1 MANVQNSF
9 IRSKLNKDLD
19 ARLLPNGEYRD
30 ATNVQV
36 SRSDGSNV
44 GSLEN
49 ILGNENI
56 KDFSVLT
63 GDDSMVCIGKVVS
76 EPTNEVYLF
85 LTSYT
90 DPNPS
95 QLNYS
100 PSGENYIVVY
110 NSILNKTTILVQGNF
125 LNFSTTHEIYHAN
138 LLEGLLFWTDNRNQ
152 PRKIN
157 VNVANPSALTTP
169 TYYTTE
175 DQISVAKYNPFQP
188 IQLWQ
193 ENTASSSTIPY
204 ESTMKDVTSKIFPNG
219 AIALTGAGT
228 NYPGAGTNKMT
239 FSTLTGEVPMPGD
252 YTDLGATV
260 GYVDANGNIVPIGT
274 VATIAYGLGSEPL
287 WTVTLASPA
296 VWPAVFQPAPN
307 PGIEVVFNANTY
319 YDKNF
324 AGDPNFLEDKF
335 ARFSYRFKFDDNE
348 YSLMAPFTQVAF
360 IPKQDGYFMY
370 VQNEYRNYTSKDDQA
385 AAYRS
390 TVVSFV
396 ENKVDAIK
404 LLIPLPFPKS
414 TISKLLKITE
424 LDILYKES
432 DALAIK
438 VIETINIADLTSG
451 TDSSIFQYDYLSK
464 KPYKVLPSSDTT
476 RVYDRVPVRAFAQE
490 VSGNRV
496 IYGNFQT
503 KHTPPVTL
511 DYNVAI
517 DAKANFNLQTGTAVV
532 DGAQNIAANTDFDIS
547 TWTPFEAGSVI
558 ETGMIV
564 SISSTGVVIGTVSL
578 VTSNSIIQLNAAVD
592 LANGVGL
599 TFNPAGPDAQTVS
612 KIEYPN
618 HSLKQNRNY
627 QVGVVLSD
635 RYGRTS
641 TVILSRSNSLIN
653 GFRGDTIY
661 SPYIGTGTE
670 QDSWPGESLKM
681 LFNSVIGPSTKNVLT
696 GEPGLYNGLTSS
708 IDYNPLGWYSY
719 KIVVKQTEQEY
730 YNVYLPGI
738 MASYPERQLL
748 ELGKTSHAVLLNDN
762 INKVPRDLTEVGPDQ
777 RQFRSSVQLFGRVEN
792 TSVIPAYAVNNE
804 ATPPAPDPAVVQD
817 LTNAGAL
824 TDQYY
829 PGTNSD
835 TVSTISTLSDLFDY
849 NQLVPPVP
857 NYFPQFYLSE
867 SNPLIARISTSSKI
881 GQTALTNYGI
891 SSALVATV
899 TVPNVTQ
906 GFTDIEL
913 KNIISNNP
921 PAGDP
926 ILANDI
932 ITAPGVP
939 KGTVTVTS
947 FTAASAPAL
956 DTIRVNAL
964 VTLAADEPISMVP
977 GFPPDFL
984 SEPKPPGIQYL
995 AVYETEP
1002 VESLL
1007 DIFWESTSAGE
1018 VNELNTLILNATGG
1032 GAGLINTSTSDW
1044 DEAYGTGATI
1054 FNNNFSVVDSFN
1066 TIILPATTPP
1076 TPGVF
1081 LTSLLL
1087 TGVTNG
1093 NNENVQGNMGPYFQ
1107 LDNLGSGL
1115 FNISLMSKYF
1125 DAVYFSPD
1133 PGECNFR
1140 FTIEA
1145 ETTDG
1150 TTSTTNTYIIN
1161 AGPSNITP
1169 LQANPSITTVP
1180 SLSGSTIHSNRFVEN
1195 ISVCK
1200 AANGSGNP
1208 LLKAGGTSWILR
1220 SAYETGGFSN
1230 YASGADLA
1238 GPGVTQP
1245 LFSVSNSDV
1254 IVGGNT
1260 LAQGIVKINQQP
1272 VQPLPGKYL
1281 ITVGVQDAGG
1291 EPPAGTN
1298 FTFTLDLVI
1307 VPTQV
1312 YYQYYTWCSNPQ
1324 GSSPCPQGD
1333 EEDGYIVVIEITTST
1348 IPTVQNGF
1356 YIFDIG
1362 DTSFDSWAN
1371 GNTGT
1376 ITIDRTNAATTTTGS
1391 NIPSSIPA
1399 YGGDGAASYQNA
1411 FDIIDTRNFNSEGVL
1426 TPGQQNPDISENVF
1440 QIV

>member
-19 ARLLPNGEYRD
+19 ARLVPNGEYRD
-30 ATNVQV
+30 AKNVQV

-49 ILGNENI
+49 ILGNANLLN
-56 KDFSVLT
+56 FSTLT
-63 GDDSMVCIGKVVS
+63 SARVVCIGKVVS

-85 LTSYT
+85 LTSNT

-95 QLNYS
+95 QLTYN
-100 PSGENYIVVY
+100 PFGESYIIVY
-110 NSILNKTTILVQGNF
+110 NSLLNETNILVQGNF

-157 VNVANPSALTTP
+157 VNLANPSNLAIP

-193 ENTASSSTIPY
+193 ENAVSSSTVPY

-219 AIALTGAGT
+219 AIGLTGGGQP
-228 NYPGAGTNKMT
+228 YPGAGTNEMT

-260 GYVDANGNIVPIGT
+260 GYINATGDIVSIGNVDSIVYGAGSTDFWTITLSGT
-274 VATIAYGLGSEPL
+274 D
-287 WTVTLASPA
+287 
-296 VWPAVFQPAPN
+296 VWPAVFQN
-307 PGIEVVFNANTY
+307 PDNGIEVIFNANKY

-335 ARFSYRFKFDDNE
+335 VRFSYRFKFDDNE

-370 VQNEYRNYTSKDDQA
+370 VQNGYRNYTSKDDQA

-414 TISKLLKITE
+414 TISDLLKITE

-438 VIETINIADLTSG
+438 VIETIEVSELTSG
-451 TDSSIFQYDYLSK
+451 ADSSIFEYDYLSK

-476 RVYDRVPVRAFAQE
+476 RVYDKVPVRAFAQE
-490 VSGNRV
+490 SSGNRI

-547 TWTPFEAGSVI
+547 TWTPFEAGSAI

-661 SPYIGTGTE
+661 SPYIGTGVE

-738 MASYPERQLL
+738 MASYPEKQLL

-804 ATPPAPDPAVVQD
+804 ATPPVPDPAVVQD

-849 NQLVPPVP
+849 NQLIPPVP

-891 SSALVATV
+891 SSALVAAV
-899 TVPNVTQ
+899 TVPNVAG

-1007 DIFWESTSAGE
+1007 DIFWESTSTGE

-1044 DEAYGTGATI
+1044 DEADGTGATI
-1054 FNNNFSVVDSFN
+1054 FNTNFSVVDSFN
-1066 TIILPATTPP
+1066 TIILPPTTPP

-1081 LTSLLL
+1081 LSSLLL

-1093 NNENVQGNMGPYFQ
+1093 NNENVQGNMGPYFE
-1107 LDNLGSGL
+1107 LTNLGSGL

-1125 DAVYFSPD
+1125 DNVFFSQD
-1133 PGECNFR
+1133 EGARNFR

-1145 ETTDG
+1145 VTTDG
-1150 TTSTTNTYIIN
+1150 TTDTTNTYIIN

-1180 SLSGSTIHSNRFVEN
+1180 SLDGSTIHSNRFVEN

-1208 LLKAGGTSWILR
+1208 LLKAGNTSWILR
-1220 SAYETGGFSN
+1220 SAFETGGFSN
-1230 YASGADLA
+1230 YAPGALLA
-1238 GPGVTQP
+1238 GPTATQP
-1245 LFSVSNSDV
+1245 LFSMSNSNV
-1254 IVGGNT
+1254 IISGNT

-1281 ITVGVQDAGG
+1281 ITVGVEDAGG
-1291 EPPAGTN
+1291 GPPSGTN

-1312 YYQYYTWCSNPQ
+1312 YTKRVDWCTSYDSQNN
-1324 GSSPCPQGD
+1324 CDQGD
-1333 EEDGYIVVIEITTST
+1333 SFNSRIVVIEITTST
-1348 IPTVQNGF
+1348 VSAQNGF
-1356 YIFDIG
+1356 YIFDMG
-1362 DTSFDSWAN
+1362 QGVEFDTWAN
-1371 GNTGT
+1371 GNTGI
-1376 ITIDRTNAATTTTGS
+1376 ITIDRTNAAQSTSGG
-1391 NIPSSIPA
+1391 NIPSDIPA
-1399 YGGDGAASYQNA
+1399 YGGPGAGSYQNA
-1411 FDIIDTRNFNSEGVL
+1411 FDIINARNFSNDAVL
-1426 TPGQQNPDISENVF
+1426 CCTQTPDISSNVF
-1440 QIV
+1440 EIV

>member
-19 ARLLPNGEYRD
+19 ARLVPNGEYRD
-30 ATNVQV
+30 AKNVQV

-49 ILGNENI
+49 ILGNENLL
-56 KDFSVLT
+56 DFSILT
-63 GDDSMVCIGKVVS
+63 SARVVCIGKVVS

-85 LTSYT
+85 LTSNT

-95 QLNYS
+95 QLTYN
-100 PSGENYIVVY
+100 PSGENYIIVY
-110 NSILNKTTILVQGNF
+110 NSLLNQTNILVKGNF

-157 VNVANPSALTTP
+157 VNLANPSNLAIP

-193 ENTASSSTIPY
+193 KNAVSSSTVPY

-219 AIALTGAGT
+219 AIGLTGGGQP
-228 NYPGAGTNKMT
+228 YPGAGTAIMT

-260 GYVDANGNIVPIGT
+260 GYIDATGDIVPIGNVDSIVYGAGST
-274 VATIAYGLGSEPL
+274 DFWTI
-287 WTVTLASPA
+287 TLSGTD
-296 VWPAVFQPAPN
+296 VWPAVFQN
-307 PGIEVVFNANTY
+307 PDNGIEVIFNANKY

-324 AGDPNFLEDKF
+324 AGDPDFLEDKF
-335 ARFSYRFKFDDNE
+335 VRFSYRFKFDDNE

-370 VQNEYRNYTSKDDQA
+370 VQNGYRNYTSKDDQA

-390 TVVSFV
+390 TIVSFV

-414 TISKLLKITE
+414 TISDLLKITE

-438 VIETINIADLTSG
+438 VIETIKVSELTSG
-451 TDSSIFQYDYLSK
+451 ADSSIFEYDYLSK

-476 RVYDRVPVRAFAQE
+476 RVYDKVPVRAFAQE
-490 VSGNRV
+490 SSGNRI

-503 KHTPPVTL
+503 KHTPPTTL
-511 DYNVAI
+511 DYNVAV
-517 DAKANFNLQTGTAVV
+517 DAKADFNLQTGTAVV
-532 DGAQNIAANTDFDIS
+532 NGAQNIDPNIDFNIS
-547 TWTPFEAGSVI
+547 NWTPFETGSDI
-558 ETGMIV
+558 ETGMTV
-564 SISSTGVVIGTVSL
+564 SVTSTGAVIGTVSL
-578 VTSNSIIQLNAAVD
+578 VTSDSLIQLNAAVD
-592 LANGVGL
+592 LASGVAL
-599 TFNPAGPDAQTVS
+599 TFNPAGPDSQTVS

-661 SPYIGTGTE
+661 SPYINAGIE

-681 LFNSVIGPSTKNVLT
+681 LFNSVIGPGAKNVNT
-696 GEPGLYNGLTSS
+696 GEPGTYNGVASS
-708 IDYNPLGWYSY
+708 VDYNPLGWYSY

-792 TSVIPAYAVNNE
+792 TSIEPAYAVTNE

-835 TVSTISTLSDLFDY
+835 TVSTISTLSDIFDY
-849 NQLVPPVP
+849 NPLIPPVP

-867 SNPLIARISTSSKI
+867 SNPLIAKISTSSKI
-881 GQTALTNYGI
+881 GQTALTNYRI
-891 SSALVATV
+891 SSALVV
-899 TVPNVTQ
+899 SSTQ
-906 GFTDIEL
+906 DAASVKTDIVL
-913 KNIISNNP
+913 KNIISNKTNLGPTP
-921 PAGDP
+921 PAD
-926 ILANDI
+926 ILPKAGDI
-932 ITAPGVP
+932 ITAEGVQE
-939 KGTVTVTS
+939 GVTIDSFIEATS
-947 FTAASAPAL
+947 
-956 DTIRVNAL
+956 TIRVNAL
-964 VTLAADEPISMVP
+964 VDLAADEPISMIP
-977 GFPPDFL
+977 GFPANFL
-984 SEPKPPGIQYL
+984 SEPVNPGIQYL

-1007 DIFWESTSAGE
+1007 DIFWESTSTGK
-1018 VNELNTLILNATGG
+1018 VNNLNTLILNATGG
-1032 GAGLINTSTSDW
+1032 GAGLSPGLSTSNW
-1044 DEAYGTGATI
+1044 DESDGLGVNI
-1054 FNNNFSVVDSFN
+1054 FNTDFQIVDSFN
-1066 TIILPATTPP
+1066 TPILPGTAA
-1076 TPGVF
+1076 PGV
-1081 LTSLLL
+1081 SLVSVALA
-1087 TGVTNG
+1087 VTNG
-1093 NNENVQGNMGPYFQ
+1093 LNENVQGNMGPYFE
-1107 LDNLGSGL
+1107 LYSTGTGL
-1115 FNISLMSKYF
+1115 FNIKLLAKYVEI
-1125 DAVYFSPD
+1125 VYFSPTQ
-1133 PGECNFR
+1133 ETHNFR
-1140 FTIEA
+1140 FNITA
-1145 ETTDG
+1145 VTTDG
-1150 TTSTTNTYIIN
+1150 TTTSTNTYPID

-1169 LQANPSITTVP
+1169 FNASPSISTVP
-1180 SLSGSTIHSNRFVEN
+1180 DLDNSTIHSNRYIAN
-1195 ISVCK
+1195 IGVCK

-1208 LLKAGGTSWILR
+1208 ELKSGGTFWSIV
-1220 SAYETGGFSN
+1220 SASEAVGFNN
-1230 YASGADLA
+1230 YPNEDNL
-1238 GPGVTQP
+1238 VTSAQP
-1245 LFSVSNSDV
+1245 LFSMSNSLEID
-1254 IVGGNT
+1254 GSGNH
-1260 LAQGIVKINQQP
+1260 LAKGIVKINQSP
-1272 VQPLPGKYL
+1272 VQPLPGKYN
-1281 ITVGVQDAGG
+1281 ITIRVEDAGLLSQ
-1291 EPPAGTN
+1291 TD
-1298 FTFTLDLVI
+1298 FTFLLDLVI
-1307 VPTQV
+1307 VPTDV
-1312 YYQYYTWCSNPQ
+1312 YTKRVDWCTSYDSQNN
-1324 GSSPCPQGD
+1324 CDQGD
-1333 EEDGYIVVIEITTST
+1333 SFDSRIVVIEITTST
-1348 IPTVQNGF
+1348 VSAQNGF

-1362 DTSFDSWAN
+1362 NEPNAFDTWAN
-1371 GNTGT
+1371 GNTGI
-1376 ITIDRTNAATTTTGS
+1376 ITIDRTNAAQSTSGG
-1391 NIPSSIPA
+1391 NIPSDIPA
-1399 YGGDGAASYQNA
+1399 YGGPGAGSYQNA
-1411 FDIIDTRNFNSEGVL
+1411 FDIINARNFSNDAAL
-1426 TPGQQNPDISENVF
+1426 CCTQTPDISENVF
-1440 QIV
+1440 EIV